1 MNNVLRA
8 KPGKHSDC
16 LRWSICVCVWGGE
29 GEEVREKVRKEDENK
44 GEKQMKQ
51 DSKGESIN
59 VKRRDEKSRKN
70 RR

>member
-1 MNNVLRA
+1 M
-8 KPGKHSDC
+8 
-16 LRWSICVCVWGGE
+16 CVWGGE

-44 GEKQMKQ
+44 GEKQMKE

>member
-1 MNNVLRA
+1 MCS
-8 KPGKHSDC
+8 G
-16 LRWSICVCVWGGE
+16 GGE
-29 GEEVREKVRKEDENK
+29 GEDEVRGKVRKEDENK
-44 GEKQMKQ
+44 GEKQIKE

>member
-16 LRWSICVCVWGGE
+16 LRWSICVCVGGE

-44 GEKQMKQ
+44 GEKQMKE